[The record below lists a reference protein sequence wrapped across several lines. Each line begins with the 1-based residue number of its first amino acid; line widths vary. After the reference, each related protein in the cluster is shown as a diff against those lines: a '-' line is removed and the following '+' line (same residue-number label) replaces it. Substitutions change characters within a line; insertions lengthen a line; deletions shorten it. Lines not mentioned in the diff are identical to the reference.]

1 MCVRVPGGV
10 GGGFVRGDVRGVCG
24 CAAVWLLCGCCVA
37 AVWLLCGCCAAVWL
51 CCCVAVLLCGCGCA
65 AAVLLLGDAGYVP
78 RSRSKVEVEG
88 AVEAE
93 VEVEVVSGEGGRATR
108 AAPRSGYISA

>member
-10 GGGFVRGDVRGVCG
+10 GGGFVRGDVRGVWLC
-24 CAAVWLLCGCCVA
+24 CCVAAVWLLCGCCVA
-37 AVWLLCGCCAAVWL
+37 AVWLLC
-51 CCCVAVLLCGCGCA
+51 CCVAVLLGGCGCA

-78 RSRSKVEVEG
+78 RSRSKVEGEG
-88 AVEAE
+88 AVEVV
-93 VEVEVVSGEGGRATR
+93 VEVEVVSSEGGRATR